1 MYHGF
6 CNKFVHVCYLDL
18 LLWVSSS
25 FRDPQQWILQFFFL
39 FLNCWDYFEWKFW
52 CWKWHCLSSCGNLT
66 LCSFFK
72 STVSFF
78 RKSVLFWKAFFHF
91 LLVLLLVVSQMTCF
105 YLCFDCDGLSKL
117 FSIVPIVISR
127 FCLVNLRWRFVLFF
141 LFNT

>member
-25 FRDPQQWILQFFFL
+25 FRDPQRWILQFFFL

-52 CWKWHCLSSCGNLT
+52 CWKWHCLSSCGNLS

-78 RKSVLFWKAFFHF
+78 RKSVLFWRAFFSFSSGVASCGLSDDLF
-91 LLVLLLVVSQMTCF
+91 LLVLRLWWTFKTVQYCSYRYQQ
-105 YLCFDCDGLSKL
+105 
-117 FSIVPIVISR
+117 
-127 FCLVNLRWRFVLFF
+127 VLFGKF
-141 LFNT
+141 TLKVCVVFPF